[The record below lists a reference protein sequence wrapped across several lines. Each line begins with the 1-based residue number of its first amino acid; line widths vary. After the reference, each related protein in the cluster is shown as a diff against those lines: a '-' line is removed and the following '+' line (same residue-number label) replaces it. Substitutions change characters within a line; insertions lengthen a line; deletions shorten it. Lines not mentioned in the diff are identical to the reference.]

1 MSISDTTVKRIV
13 DAGERADDMVRNTAR
28 TVQEMDPTP
37 FGRALGWFSIG
48 LGLAEALAPK
58 TMAKAIG
65 AEGYEGVVCAFG
77 LREIATGIG
86 ILSGERPA
94 AGWLWARVG
103 GDALDLAFLGMAAA
117 CNRDNGGRVA
127 IAAAA
132 GRRRRDGRPA
142 LRTAASRGRGFSTRR
157 EEGLT
162 EPVLV

>member
-1 MSISDTTVKRIV
+1 
-13 DAGERADDMVRNTAR
+13 MVRNTAR

-132 GRRRRDGRPA
+132 VGGVAMADLLCAQRLAEEEAFRPGE
-142 LRTAASRGRGFSTRR
+142 RKG
-157 EEGLT
+157 
-162 EPVLV
+162 

>member
-94 AGWLWARVG
+94 AGWLWRGSA
-103 GDALDLAFLGMAAA
+103 AMHSTSPSSAWLPPATATMAA
-117 CNRDNGGRVA
+117 GS
-127 IAAAA
+127 
-132 GRRRRDGRPA
+132 P
-142 LRTAASRGRGFSTRR
+142 LRQPRSAASRWPTCFAHSG
-157 EEGLT
+157 
-162 EPVLV
+162 